1 MLDIPINHK
10 TIILFDHINFLSN
23 NCGQQIELDNLAN
36 KQGKQ
41 SAAAPAIS
49 NQSQINPINKTLW
62 TSCIESALEFSR
74 IVYDL
79 FPENEKLIRLM
90 VTKFD
95 QTLNGWNDNEQ
106 NLEHLM
112 NVLGTV
118 IPPSQQLAQ
127 MFEGEDFINLC
138 KGLNLSASSLAQMTD
153 LQRIYLLKNNR
164 NSNLIKNSGRI
175 ILFTSIV
182 SIKTIEAIE
191 QFFVKSIEELNKNIN
206 HINQEKK

>member
-1 MLDIPINHK
+1 MTDIPINHK
-10 TIILFDHINFLSN
+10 TIILFDHIHYLSN
-23 NCGQQIELDNLAN
+23 NCGQQIELDNLLN

-41 SAAAPAIS
+41 STSTNP
-49 NQSQINPINKTLW
+49 NQSQINNINKNLW

-74 IVYDL
+74 IVFDL

-90 VTKFD
+90 VTKFE
-95 QTLNGWNDNEQ
+95 QTLNTWDDNQQ

-118 IPPSQQLAQ
+118 IPPSPQLVQ

-138 KGLNLSASSLAQMTD
+138 KGLNLSASSLAQITE
-153 LQRIYLLKNNR
+153 LQRHYLLKNNR
-164 NSNLIKNSGRI
+164 NSNFIKNSGRI
-175 ILFTSIV
+175 ILFTSIG
-182 SIKTIEAIE
+182 SISTIEAIE

-206 HINQEKK
+206 QINLEKQ